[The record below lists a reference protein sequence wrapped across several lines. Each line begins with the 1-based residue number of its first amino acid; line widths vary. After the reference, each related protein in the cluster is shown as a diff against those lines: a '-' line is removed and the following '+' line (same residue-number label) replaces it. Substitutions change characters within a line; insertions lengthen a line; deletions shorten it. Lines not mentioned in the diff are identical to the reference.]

1 MKRVKKLTGTKQQ
14 NKQGRARTQKGKTAA
29 VSDRQ
34 LTQIL
39 DAVFGFVGLFTL
51 DGVFIFGNQMAFE
64 AAGVTRE
71 ETIGKL
77 FWETPWWNYDPTIQA
92 ELRGAMARAAKGE
105 TCRYETRIQVKGG
118 ALISVDCTF
127 SPLRGADG
135 SVTGIVGFGV
145 DVTERRRAEMSL
157 RSSEE
162 RFRQL
167 AENIPEVFWIANIG
181 TGAIEYISPTYESV
195 WGRSCRDLY
204 ARPLEWIEA
213 IHPDDRDRV
222 EQAFSKGL
230 LSGLFDHEYRVVRPD
245 GQVRWINDRGF
256 PVVDHQGKSYR
267 MIGVATDITERKKLA
282 EREVAR
288 HEQLKQ
294 LSELSMMLSG
304 DPAVVLERVVRMI
317 GELFEVPV
325 VCLSELAGS
334 ELLFR
339 AVYES
344 GQVVSD
350 AGSCPLNFT
359 PCATVEQSHDIQIYD
374 RVAERFPQASFLR
387 THNAYSYCG
396 FPALNNQGQVVAI
409 TCLLDDKPHEF
420 TDDDKSLLRIIG
432 QRLATEMER
441 GKILAD
447 RARVEREL
455 RENQRRL
462 VEAQRIGRM
471 GSWESDL
478 VTGAIICSDEMY
490 RIFEID
496 PQSLEWSFEGFLK
509 NVHPEDRERVRQVR
523 KDSIERKVP
532 YEATYRLQMS
542 DGRIRWVQTYGTTE
556 YADDGTPLRIIG
568 TVQDITERKRTEQQI
583 AESLREKE
591 MLLREIHHRVKN
603 NLQIISSLL
612 HFHSNK
618 VGGAEAKA
626 VFLDGQDRLRSMIL
640 VHDKLYRSE
649 NFSSIDFADYVRSL
663 AGELER
669 SNHTHSRNIDLTIN
683 VEKIS
688 LPVEIAPPCGMILS
702 ELLTNIFKYA
712 FPDGRPGKVLIRAA
726 TAGDRLVMTVQDNG
740 IGFHEN
746 GGGSP
751 GRFGLQ
757 MVRGLAE
764 QLEGTVQIES
774 KNGTIVTL
782 DIPIRSH
789 VHGN

>member
-34 LTQIL
+34 LRQIL

-92 ELRGAMARAAKGE
+92 ELRDAMARAAKGE
-105 TCRYETRIQVKGG
+105 TCRYETRVQVKGG

-135 SVTGIVGFGV
+135 SVTRIVGFGV

-167 AENIPEVFWIANIG
+167 AENIPEIFWIANIG

-325 VCLSELAGS
+325 VCLSELAGNG
-334 ELLFR
+334 LLFR
-339 AVYES
+339 AVYEN

-374 RVAERFPQASFLR
+374 RVAERFSQASFLR
-387 THNAYSYCG
+387 AHNAYSYCG

-447 RARVEREL
+447 RARVEREF

-618 VGGAEAKA
+618 VAGAEAKA

-669 SNHTHSRNIDLTIN
+669 SNHTHSRNIDLTVH

-726 TAGDRLVMTVQDNG
+726 IAGDRLVMTVQDNG

-746 GGGSP
+746 GGSAP